1 MTASP
6 AHADAGPAREP
17 RADAGP
23 LHGSRWAGLALFLAL
38 EMAFFAVMTPDFMDP
53 TNLLNAGRAL
63 AILAIVA
70 TGATFG
76 LISGALDISVGSV
89 IALSGTVATLTLMDG
104 TPAVVAIGAGI
115 AVGLAVGTANGLIV
129 VALRVNPIIATLAM
143 MGIARGA
150 AFIVSGGA
158 AIVSP
163 GQTLSSTDTVFN
175 AMQLSV
181 AGVPLPLILALLV
194 VGIGHVV
201 LAHTRLGRY
210 AYAVGGNAQAGRAAA
225 IPVDRL
231 RVAFLAISG
240 ALAGLAGWVYASMA
254 AGVGANVAQG
264 YELTAITAVILGG
277 AALAGGAGTM
287 GGTLLGV
294 LILGVMV
301 NGLTLMGVPVFY
313 QLMGQGLVLLLAVGI
328 DARRS
333 GGYR

>member
-1 MTASP
+1 MTAP
-6 AHADAGPAREP
+6 A
-17 RADAGP
+17 RADAGTGRSWP
-23 LHGSRWAGLALFLAL
+23 ARGRWFNAPRWAGLALFLGL
-38 EMAFFAVMTPDFMDP
+38 EVAVFAVMAPDFLSP

-104 TPAVVAIGAGI
+104 APAVVAIGAGI
-115 AVGLAVGTANGLIV
+115 AVGLAVGTANGLV
-129 VALRVNPIIATLAM
+129 VVVLRVNPIIATLAM
-143 MGIARGA
+143 LGIARGV

-163 GQTLSSTDTVFN
+163 GQTVSSTDPVFN
-175 AMQLSV
+175 AMQTSI
-181 AGVPLPLILALLV
+181 AGIPLPLILALIV
-194 VGIGHVV
+194 VAIGHLV

-210 AYAVGGNAQAGRAAA
+210 AYAVGGNAQAGRAVA

-240 ALAGLAGWVYASMA
+240 TLAGLAGWVYASMA
-254 AGVGANVAQG
+254 AGVGASIAQG

-277 AALAGGAGTM
+277 VALAGGSGTM
-287 GGTLLGV
+287 IGTFLGV
-294 LILGVMV
+294 VILGAMV

-313 QLMGQGLVLLLAVGI
+313 QLMGQGLVLLAAVAI
-328 DARRS
+328 DARQS